1 MFRIKSLNVKFS
13 KYQKQSPEDVL
24 LKRCFQDKT
33 FTLENIRDAVFNLT
47 KFHTKC
53 LQLYS
58 KEIPV
63 YALY

>member
-1 MFRIKSLNVKFS
+1 MFRIKSLNVKFT

-33 FTLENIRDAVFNLT
+33 FSFENIRDAVFHLT

-53 LQLYS
+53 LQLYW
-58 KEIPV
+58 KESPG